1 MQFGRPVAPGVENLA
16 DPGSRANH
24 RWPCDPSLAYDYG
37 GFRVPGGETV
47 VSLEICPIG
56 EADLVGAA
64 AAIASGEVFQ
74 RYGLSPE
81 RAQRLLETAAET
93 IVVARSN
100 GDVVG
105 VALYRIGDLT
115 PIPAYLRILA
125 VREGSRGLGVGLAL
139 LRYVEAEAFRTGP
152 NLFLTCVPENRGAR
166 RFYER
171 HGYQEVGTLSNLIS
185 DGIDEIL
192 YRKTLGAI
200 RGYVSHSES
209 RGG

>member
-1 MQFGRPVAPGVENLA
+1 
-16 DPGSRANH
+16 
-24 RWPCDPSLAYDYG
+24 
-37 GFRVPGGETV
+37 
-47 VSLEICPIG
+47 VSLEIGPIG
-56 EADLVGAA
+56 EADLAGAA
-64 AAIASGEVFQ
+64 AAIASGDVFQ
-74 RYGLSPE
+74 RYGLTLA
-81 RAQRLLETAAET
+81 RAQQLLETAVET

-105 VALYRIGDLT
+105 VALYRIGDPT

-125 VREGSRGLGVGLAL
+125 VREGSRRLGVGLAL

-152 NLFLTCVPENRGAR
+152 NLFLTSVPENSGAR

-171 HGYQEVGTLSNLIS
+171 HVYQVVGTLSNLVI

-200 RGYVSHSES
+200 RGFVSHSES
-209 RGG
+209 RGE